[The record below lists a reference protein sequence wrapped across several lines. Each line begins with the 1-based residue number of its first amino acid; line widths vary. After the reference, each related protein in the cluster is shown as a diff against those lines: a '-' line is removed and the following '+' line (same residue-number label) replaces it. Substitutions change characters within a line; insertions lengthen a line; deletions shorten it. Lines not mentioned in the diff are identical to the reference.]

1 MDLETHHHMTKI
13 KGSFCNENMFE
24 HLRILEDLSHDDIRK
39 TKYTFMPLDGHPTEL
54 GQKTWAQYLYNYIKE
69 KNIL

>member
-1 MDLETHHHMTKI
+1 M
-13 KGSFCNENMFE
+13 GP
-24 HLRILEDLSHDDIRK
+24 HDDIRK
-39 TKYTFMPLDGHPTEL
+39 TKYTFMPLDGHPTDL